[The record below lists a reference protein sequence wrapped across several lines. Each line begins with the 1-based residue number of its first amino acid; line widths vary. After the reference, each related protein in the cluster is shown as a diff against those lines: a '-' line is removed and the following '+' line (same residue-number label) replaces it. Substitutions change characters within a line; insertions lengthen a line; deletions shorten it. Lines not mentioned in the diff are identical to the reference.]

1 MATFK
6 RIGDADYAHLQT
18 LGAIFHRLVF
28 SHYNSSGCAASDLDR
43 LEDFYKRYSGQPP
56 RLNRACA
63 TCIGTF
69 LTEIGRWYFKEA
81 ELRAREEAARRLEEM
96 ADAKIKA
103 ATEAPAPKKAANG
116 PKTAAKKKSK

>member
-28 SHYNSSGCAASDLDR
+28 SHYNSSGCASSDLDR
-43 LEDFYKRYSGQPP
+43 LEDFYKRYTGTSY

-69 LTEIGRWYFKEA
+69 LTEIGRWFYKEG
-81 ELRAREEAARRLEEM
+81 ELRAREWAEAA
-96 ADAKIKA
+96 AKA
-103 ATEAPAPKKAANG
+103 AAEEKPATAPKKAANG
-116 PKTAAKKKSK
+116 PKSAAKNKSK

>member
-69 LTEIGRWYFKEA
+69 LTEIGRWYYKEA
-81 ELRAREEAARRLEEM
+81 ELRAQEEAEA
-96 ADAKIKA
+96 AAK
-103 ATEAPAPKKAANG
+103 ATEEQKASAPKKAANG

>member
-43 LEDFYKRYSGQPP
+43 LEDFYKRYTGTSY

-63 TCIGTF
+63 TCIGSF

-81 ELRAREEAARRLEEM
+81 ELRAQEEAARIEAE
-96 ADAKIKA
+96 AAAKA
-103 ATEAPAPKKAANG
+103 AAEEKKASAPKKAANA
-116 PKTAAKKKSK
+116 PKSAAKKKSK

>member
-43 LEDFYKRYSGQPP
+43 LEDFYKRYTGTAY

-69 LTEIGRWYFKEA
+69 LTEIGRWYYKEA
-81 ELRAREEAARRLEEM
+81 ELRAQEEAEA
-96 ADAKIKA
+96 AAKA
-103 ATEAPAPKKAANG
+103 AAEEKPAAASKKPSNA